1 MPLQEKFEKLI
12 KHSEFEILDY
22 IFPFSKKELSKS
34 QQDILESAT
43 SILEANRIGEIQY
56 FGGDLEKDKE
66 SFKKVEENLKNELDK
81 EEYDDDRKELGK
93 LLEKYIK
100 ILKRFIEK
108 TCYAI
113 IPVKDLPWEEVL
125 FRTVP
130 KITIKDERIEL
141 IDNIISYYGEIDKL
155 LSKEIIYGKMKKNE
169 PLFAP
174 VMGDIELDYEM
185 DESQGK
191 SKKSFNYAYINA
203 VINSLE
209 KSSLKSHLARYHEGY
224 ERRGEPVCDYL
235 MKNNGLMNSM
245 NKLVSGIDSGR
256 LNKKMAICGII
267 LPQKSNKS
275 TLILVTTEGDTS
287 DKFENCFEAI
297 FRLSAACF
305 DAPSTQAPSSQ
316 EQDLNHIPQ
325 QQRPQQGNTIQTP
338 GGQDLNVWTPE
349 ELAEHRNSRQGNIP
363 GDMDVWTPEEL
374 EENAK
379 ARKANIPN
387 GMEVWKEEELEELA
401 KKRQG
406 GIDMPEW
413 KPDEEMK
420 ECTNCGY
427 SLREGWTECPICGT
441 PVGGKNENTK
451 APSENKSDNT
461 QIE

>member
-1 MPLQEKFEKLI
+1 
-12 KHSEFEILDY
+12 
-22 IFPFSKKELSKS
+22 
-34 QQDILESAT
+34 
-43 SILEANRIGEIQY
+43 
-56 FGGDLEKDKE
+56 
-66 SFKKVEENLKNELDK
+66 
-81 EEYDDDRKELGK
+81 
-93 LLEKYIK
+93 
-100 ILKRFIEK
+100 
-108 TCYAI
+108 
-113 IPVKDLPWEEVL
+113 
-125 FRTVP
+125 
-130 KITIKDERIEL
+130 
-141 IDNIISYYGEIDKL
+141 
-155 LSKEIIYGKMKKNE
+155 
-169 PLFAP
+169 
-174 VMGDIELDYEM
+174 
-185 DESQGK
+185 
-191 SKKSFNYAYINA
+191 
-203 VINSLE
+203 
-209 KSSLKSHLARYHEGY
+209 
-224 ERRGEPVCDYL
+224 
-235 MKNNGLMNSM
+235 
-245 NKLVSGIDSGR
+245 
-256 LNKKMAICGII
+256 
-267 LPQKSNKS
+267 
-275 TLILVTTEGDTS
+275 
-287 DKFENCFEAI
+287 